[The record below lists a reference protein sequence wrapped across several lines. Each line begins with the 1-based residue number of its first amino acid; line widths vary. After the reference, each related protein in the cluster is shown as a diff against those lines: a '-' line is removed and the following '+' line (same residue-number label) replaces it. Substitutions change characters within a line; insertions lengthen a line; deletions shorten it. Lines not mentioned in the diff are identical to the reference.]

1 MQEDSLG
8 FEKVQHNN
16 SNHRSFLKPGQ
27 SDVTIDTSAAIWT
40 SVILMNIKVI
50 KYVHILGKV

>member
-1 MQEDSLG
+1 MIIYDHLPRSYREEIQYHAMQENSLG

-27 SDVTIDTSAAIWT
+27 SDVTIDTSAAI
-40 SVILMNIKVI
+40 
-50 KYVHILGKV
+50 